1 MLDNELI
8 IKYKRAIG
16 VEDNIYVIIVDSKLN
31 DEYYETTI
39 SSALRIFL
47 RSLKIDYSKFIKI
60 DSICRGDYYT
70 DTYWV
75 YT

>member
-47 RSLKIDYSKFIKI
+47 RSLKIDYSKFIQI